1 MRACKGTI
9 EEITYLRQVYKM
21 GLTSSAIDGV
31 KKERMFAA
39 IQVRVCV
46 RV

>member
-31 KKERMFAA
+31 WGGVGAVEL
-39 IQVRVCV
+39 VSV
-46 RV
+46 